1 MRLLVSNDDG
11 IDSPGLLTLAE
22 TLRGR
27 GHDVWVVAPRFE
39 QSAKSHSLSMHDPL
53 RIDEVGEQM
62 FSVTGTPADCVYLA
76 IHDLLPERPDHV
88 LSGINAGTN
97 LGSDVHYSGT
107 VAAAREGALQGL
119 PAIAVSLVLGPV
131 GEGPYWGTAAEVAI
145 RALQAVTEHPL
156 PPRTILNLNVPA
168 LPIEKL
174 RGIRAC
180 QLGHRVYAPRVD
192 RRVDPRGKHY
202 VWIGGPHLRFE
213 GGEDADGAAIEDGWA
228 TATPLESDI
237 TDLEALEHIR
247 DWTDH

>member
-11 IDSPGLLTLAE
+11 IDSPGLHTLAD
-22 TLRGR
+22 TLRER

-53 RIDEVGEQM
+53 RIDEVGEQV
-62 FSVTGTPADCVYLA
+62 FSVTGTPADCVYVA

-131 GEGPYWGTAAEVAI
+131 GEDPYWQTAADVAV
-145 RALQAVTEHPL
+145 RALSAVARDPL
-156 PPRTILNLNVPA
+156 PDRTVLNLNVPA
-168 LPIEKL
+168 LPTEEL
-174 RGIRAC
+174 RGIRASR
-180 QLGHRVYAPRVD
+180 LGHRVYAPKVD

-213 GGEDADGAAIEDGWA
+213 GGDEADGAAIDEGWA
-228 TATPLESDI
+228 TATPLACDI
-237 TDLEALEHIR
+237 THPDALERIR
-247 DWTDH
+247 DWTDG